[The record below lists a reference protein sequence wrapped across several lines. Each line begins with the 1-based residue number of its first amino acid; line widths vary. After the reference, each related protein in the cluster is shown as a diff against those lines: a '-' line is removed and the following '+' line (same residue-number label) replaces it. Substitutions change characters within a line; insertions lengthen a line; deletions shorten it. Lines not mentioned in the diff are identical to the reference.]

1 MEKTLMMPASYNVM
15 NEQEMTYTQGGAS
28 AFEALVA
35 WIIPPY
41 GWYKGLIAVRDYRR
55 QHPNNWVDTGLNA
68 LNRHMSSSLPNMV
81 YDLACAT
88 YVVGSS
94 LTGVGLIVNTLLVL
108 S

>member
-41 GWYKGLIAVRDYRR
+41 GWYKGLTAVRDYRR
-55 QHPNNWVDTGLNA
+55 QHPNNWVDTG
-68 LNRHMSSSLPNMV
+68 PE
-81 YDLACAT
+81 CPEPP
-88 YVVGSS
+88 YVQQPAQH
-94 LTGVGLIVNTLLVL
+94 GV
-108 S
+108 